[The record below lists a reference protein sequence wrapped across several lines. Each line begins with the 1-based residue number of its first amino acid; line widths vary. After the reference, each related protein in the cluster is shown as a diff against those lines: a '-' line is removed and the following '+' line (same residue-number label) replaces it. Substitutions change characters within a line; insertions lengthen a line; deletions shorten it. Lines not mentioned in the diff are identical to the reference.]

1 MIIDTETNCVKQFYR
16 YSLREEA
23 QEIFFT
29 ATKCAERS

>member
-1 MIIDTETNCVKQFYR
+1 MIDQRRSNCVKQFYR

>member
-1 MIIDTETNCVKQFYR
+1 MIKQRRSNCVKQFCR
-16 YSLREEA
+16 YSLSVEA